1 MQTMITFDDL
11 KTVTPRVLDRLK
23 TLSKLPAH
31 GIVAGQAVASLVYE
45 ELGLN
50 IKGPINDIDIFVS
63 KNLPADE
70 REVVYSPS
78 YSGKF
83 QRRTFQYHQWQKTIS
98 ERKHVSIRNDDENAY
113 KHINIIGQRGLVSIL
128 RTYRRDIRNYTL
140 IDGQGVGPSGY
151 VSEATAQ
158 GLVNGFDLNCV
169 AVGIDLYSQKM
180 VCSDQFLEFLNTPV
194 LKPQSYHNPSYT
206 LIRLTKKL
214 FVDKMEGVTCDFEQE
229 KQILCDANDVLQ
241 STLSKNGEGSFLYTF
256 GPKYHTMIQP
266 LLNHLPETMV
276 VEVGKQQDYPLW
288 TFVNSKP
295 DAVMIENLSELF
307 LRQGFEKNIVFA
319 KHFRTLWNLSDA
331 HKNTLF
337 ETFKIR
343 ETDHFDLLKQI
354 TPLQEPLVVFENH
367 TSDET
372 ALKLLN
378 CSLSEQDKVASGN
391 LYNSFSKDKHHLFEA
406 LDGSVSDIALFH
418 SNPQRFYTNK
428 FLEFGP
434 KIFQYLSASTEEDIL
449 EIQKLFFE
457 WARTEEG
464 RKMVRQSVPKHKYHL
479 NYFPPPINKTAFINE
494 LVAIAL
500 EYHPIEQHETLAMT
514 DQIFYW
520 AVEWD
525 TNIPP
530 TVPSSHAKHVLT
542 SLHYLDEMRTDVY
555 TPHKK
560 NILETL
566 LTALPNE
573 DLEET
578 SLFFFLTSGG
588 MDIVKQRLLTVTDET
603 LKKIKQYNEEQIQ
616 EIYRKPPKLLTEF
629 VDAMEHIALTRAI
642 QPHLCNTEHRTKTGR
657 KM

>member
-1 MQTMITFDDL
+1 MITFDDL
-11 KTVTPRVLDRLK
+11 KTVTPRVLERLK
-23 TLSKLPAH
+23 TLSTLPAH

-63 KNLPADE
+63 KNLPANE
-70 REVVYSPS
+70 REVVHSPS
-78 YSGKF
+78 YSGEFK
-83 QRRTFQYHQWQKTIS
+83 RRTAHYHQWQKTIS
-98 ERKHVSIRNDDENAY
+98 KRRRISSVNSDDDNPY
-113 KHINIIGQRGLVSIL
+113 KYINIIGQRGLVSIL

-169 AVGIDLYSQKM
+169 AVGINLYSQKM
-180 VCSDQFLEFLNTPV
+180 VCSDQFLEFLNTSA

-266 LLNHLPETMV
+266 FLNYLPETMV

-288 TFVNSKP
+288 TFVNPKP
-295 DAVMIENLSELF
+295 DAMMIENLSELF

-319 KHFRTLWNLSDA
+319 KHFRTLWKLSDA

-337 ETFKIR
+337 EIFKTR
-343 ETDHFDLLKQI
+343 ETDDFDLLKQI

-378 CSLSEQDKVASGN
+378 CSLSEQDKMTSVE
-391 LYNSFSKDKHHLFEA
+391 LYNSLSKEKHHIFEA
-406 LDGSVSDIALFH
+406 LDGDVSDIFLFH
-418 SNPQRFYTNK
+418 SNPQQFYTNK

-434 KIFQYLSASTEEDIL
+434 KIFQYINTSAEEDVL
-449 EIQKLFFE
+449 DIQKLFFE
-457 WARTEEG
+457 FARTEEG
-464 RKMVRQSVPKHKYHL
+464 RKMVRQSVSKYKYNFNYSPKS
-479 NYFPPPINKTAFINE
+479 INETAFINE
-494 LVAIAL
+494 LVEIAL
-500 EYHPIEQHETLAMT
+500 ENNPIEQHDSFAMT
-514 DQIFYW
+514 NQIVQW

-525 TNIPP
+525 THIP
-530 TVPSSHAKHVLT
+530 TTIPSLHAKHVLT
-542 SLHYLDEMRTDVY
+542 SLYYMNGMQQDVY
-555 TPHKK
+555 TPHKQHL
-560 NILETL
+560 LETL
-566 LTALPNE
+566 LTAVSNE
-573 DLEET
+573 DFEDICLF
-578 SLFFFLTSGG
+578 SLLNGG
-588 MDIVKQRLLTVTDET
+588 RDIIKKRLLSLSDDALE
-603 LKKIKQYNEEQIQ
+603 KIKHYNKHKIED
-616 EIYRKPPKLLTEF
+616 IYYTYDNKQHLLTNF
-629 VDAMEHIALTRAI
+629 IDFMENVALTRAI
-642 QPHLCNTEHRTKTGR
+642 QPHFCNTEHRIKTGR